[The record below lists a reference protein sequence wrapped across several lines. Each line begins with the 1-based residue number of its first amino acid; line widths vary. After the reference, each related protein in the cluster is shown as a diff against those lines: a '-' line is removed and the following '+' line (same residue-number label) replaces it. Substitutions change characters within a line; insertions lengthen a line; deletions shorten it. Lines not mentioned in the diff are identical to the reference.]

1 MSPRK
6 NLAFN
11 VSKATPTTST
21 SNENTISSPP
31 TSSEGS
37 NFARPN
43 NSGDKSPFLH
53 NILSLSPTLQYNM
66 QGLGTNSVATTS
78 LVNVEDS
85 ASSNKTSANKSH
97 SQHHNTDLIGLF
109 DKFDLNKGKNDNE
122 EASDEKC
129 DEKYHDDD
137 SRENFEKRSHNTMSV
152 QHGNSA
158 GNQKEISSASN
169 QKTTPATPKLGEL
182 GEPGEPDREFISRD
196 SSSKSLHEISEKVS
210 EVSHEQNLQFITGSE
225 YEQRISAEEYKEN
238 SSHGSSCVEQEMNE
252 SNKNL
257 CTSYETKTEDELVEH
272 TYGEELKA
280 LVANSKQGKVEH
292 VPEGHET
299 AHTMGKSRKHQPT
312 VNPRE
317 RYQQSHKPFDF
328 QTFLSHLRKESA
340 DPIVRYIRS
349 FLISFNKQSHTFTS
363 VQKVKI
369 INDFKTFMNEKFHLY
384 EPFASMDDVDLENS
398 REGLEKLIMNR
409 LYEHCFSPGTAKQFV
424 GDIPEEINDDLR
436 KDSEFCLKLEQF
448 SWVNGTHLDVD
459 ISDINTLNDNF
470 NFIDYAIK
478 ELNKINNYRAPRD
491 KIICILN
498 SCKIIFNFL
507 KLHNKETNAD
517 AFMPLLILVTM
528 KAKTPHLISNMSYI
542 ENYRG
547 EEWLSHGETSYY
559 LSSLQGAIGF
569 ISNLGFDDLTIDRSE
584 YDAHIEAWE
593 AHQKQKSAALEAE
606 KKERG
611 RIERNENSSEEQ
623 RLSLRP
629 NQGLSP
635 SNVLLTSAGMV
646 TQSISSFLSPLS
658 SNDPSPIRALN
669 IANDSA
675 QANRSSSSEN
685 QDESQQ
691 AKRKMK
697 ETFTQLEE
705 IFPVLD
711 KAVLRDVVI
720 INKGDLDQSLDS
732 CLQLV
737 NEV

>member
-37 NFARPN
+37 NSGGPN
-43 NSGDKSPFLH
+43 NNGDKSPFLH
-53 NILSLSPTLQYNM
+53 NILSLSPTSQYNI
-66 QGLGTNSVATTS
+66 QGLGTNSVVTAS
-78 LVNVEDS
+78 LVNVEDNT
-85 ASSNKTSANKSH
+85 SNSKTNANKSH
-97 SQHHNTDLIGLF
+97 SQHDNADLIGLF
-109 DKFDLNKGKNDNE
+109 DKFDLNQGKNDNE
-122 EASDEKC
+122 EASDEKS
-129 DEKYHDDD
+129 DEKDHDEDA
-137 SRENFEKRSHNTMSV
+137 RENDEKQSYDSLSV
-152 QHGNSA
+152 QHESSA
-158 GNQKEISSASN
+158 GTRNENPSALNQEHVSATA
-169 QKTTPATPKLGEL
+169 KHGEA
-182 GEPGEPDREFISRD
+182 GKAGDADNDSVSRD

-225 YEQRISAEEYKEN
+225 YEQRISAEEYKDN
-238 SSHGSSCVEQEMNE
+238 SSHGSSDDEQGTKELR
-252 SNKNL
+252 KNV
-257 CTSYETKTEDELVEH
+257 TAPYETKTKDVSGVRS
-272 TYGEELKA
+272 YGEELKA
-280 LVANSKQGKVEH
+280 AVANSKQEKSDH
-292 VPEGHET
+292 VSERHENT
-299 AHTMGKSRKHQPT
+299 QNVGRSRKHQPT
-312 VNPRE
+312 INPKE

-328 QTFLSHLRKESA
+328 QIFLSHLRKKSA
-340 DPIVRYIRS
+340 DPIVRYVRS

-369 INDFKTFMNEKFHLY
+369 INDFKTFMNEKFTLY

-409 LYEHCFSPGTAKQFV
+409 LYEHCFSPGAAKQFV
-424 GDIPEEINDDLR
+424 GDIPDEIKDDLR
-436 KDSEFCLKLEQF
+436 KDSEFYLKLEQF
-448 SWVNGTHLDVD
+448 SWVNGAHLDVN
-459 ISDINTLNDNF
+459 ISDINRSNGNF

-507 KLHNKETNAD
+507 KLNNQETNAD

-528 KAKTPHLISNMSYI
+528 KAKIPHLISNMNYI

-593 AHQKQKSAALEAE
+593 AHQKQKNETLEAE
-606 KKERG
+606 RQERG
-611 RIERNENSSEEQ
+611 RIGRNENFNDEQESS
-623 RLSLRP
+623 SHA

-646 TQSISSFLSPLS
+646 SQSISSFLSPLS
-658 SNDPSPIRALN
+658 SNDPSPVRAS
-669 IANDSA
+669 NDTSEGA
-675 QANRSSSSEN
+675 QGNRPHSSED
-685 QDESQQ
+685 QDDTQQ
-691 AKRKMK
+691 VKRKMK
-697 ETFTQLEE
+697 ETFAQLEE

-711 KAVLRDVVI
+711 KAVLKDVVI
-720 INKGDLDQSLDS
+720 INKGDLDQSLDA

>member
-1 MSPRK
+1 M
-6 NLAFN
+6 AFN

-37 NFARPN
+37 NSGGPN
-43 NSGDKSPFLH
+43 NNGDKSPFLH
-53 NILSLSPTLQYNM
+53 NILSLSPTLQYNV
-66 QGLGTNSVATTS
+66 QGLGTNSVATAS
-78 LVNVEDS
+78 LVNVEDNT
-85 ASSNKTSANKSH
+85 SSSKTNANKSH
-97 SQHHNTDLIGLF
+97 SQHDNTDLIGLF
-109 DKFDLNKGKNDNE
+109 DKFDLNKGKNNNE
-122 EASDEKC
+122 EVSDEKF
-129 DEKYHDDD
+129 DEKDHDSD
-137 SRENFEKRSHNTMSV
+137 SRENDEKRSYDSLSA

-158 GNQKEISSASN
+158 GTQKEDTLAPNQENLSATA
-169 QKTTPATPKLGEL
+169 K
-182 GEPGEPDREFISRD
+182 PGEVGEAGKADPESVSRD

-225 YEQRISAEEYKEN
+225 YEQRISAEEYKDN
-238 SSHGSSCVEQEMNE
+238 SSHGSSDDEQETKE
-252 SNKNL
+252 LNKNV
-257 CTSYETKTEDELVEH
+257 SAPYEIKTEDGSGEH
-272 TYGEELKA
+272 SYGEELKA
-280 LVANSKQGKVEH
+280 AVANSKQEKGEH
-292 VPEGHET
+292 VSERHET
-299 AHTMGKSRKHQPT
+299 AHNMGRSRKHQPT
-312 VNPRE
+312 INPKE

-328 QTFLSHLRKESA
+328 QTFLSHLRKKSA

-369 INDFKTFMNEKFHLY
+369 INDFKTFMNEKFNLY

-409 LYEHCFSPGTAKQFV
+409 LYEHCFSPGAAKQFV
-424 GDIPEEINDDLR
+424 GNIPEEINDDLR
-436 KDSEFCLKLEQF
+436 KDLEFCLKLEQF

-459 ISDINTLNDNF
+459 ISDINTLNGNF

-491 KIICILN
+491 KIICVLN

-507 KLHNKETNAD
+507 KLNNQETNAD

-528 KAKTPHLISNMSYI
+528 KAKTPHLISNMNYI

-593 AHQKQKSAALEAE
+593 AHQKQKNAALEAE
-606 KKERG
+606 KQERG
-611 RIERNENSSEEQ
+611 RIERSGNLNDEQ
-623 RLSLRP
+623 GLSLHP

-658 SNDPSPIRALN
+658 SNDPSPVRALN
-669 IANDSA
+669 DASDGA
-675 QANRSSSSEN
+675 HANRPHASES
-685 QDESQQ
+685 QDDTQQ

-697 ETFTQLEE
+697 ETFAQLEE

-711 KAVLRDVVI
+711 KAVLKDVVI
-720 INKGDLDQSLDS
+720 INKGDLDQSLDA